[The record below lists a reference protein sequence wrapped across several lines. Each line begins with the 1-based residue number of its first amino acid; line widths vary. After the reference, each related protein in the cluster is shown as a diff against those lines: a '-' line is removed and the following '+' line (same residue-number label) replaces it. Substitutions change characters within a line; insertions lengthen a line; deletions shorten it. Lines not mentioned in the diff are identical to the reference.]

1 MIRIKSP
8 LTQAVDVAKAWA
20 FPDVGYGPLERSDL
34 RRMTREI
41 ISAYLEAAAAE
52 IKNLNELADQRQ
64 SDNARAEYDR
74 HDQERAIPYPPHTET
89 DGRTTIVNLP
99 VSKVPEP

>member
-1 MIRIKSP
+1 MTERAETLVDELITDMIRIKSP

-20 FPDVGYGPLERSDL
+20 FPTVGCGPLERSNL

-52 IKNLNELADQRQ
+52 IKITA
-64 SDNARAEYDR
+64 
-74 HDQERAIPYPPHTET
+74 
-89 DGRTTIVNLP
+89 VNRRIN
-99 VSKVPEP
+99 